1 MTATY
6 AAWALIV
13 LGALHVIFGLMRFRT
28 PLRAALSEGLIG
40 RFSSDESRRLAF
52 WFILTGPLLLL
63 IGQLALRAAEARD
76 LGAIQ
81 LIGFYLLGVGIIG
94 VALFP
99 KSPLWSILPVGAAL
113 IAAGLG
119 WVA

>member
-40 RFSSDESRRLAF
+40 SFASDDSRRLAF
-52 WFILTGPLLLL
+52 WFILTGPFLLLV
-63 IGQLALRAAEARD
+63 GQLGLREALAGD

-81 LIGFYLLGVGIIG
+81 LIGFYLLGVSIMGG
-94 VALFP
+94 GLFP
-99 KSPLWSILPVGAAL
+99 KSPLWSILQVGAAL